1 MKQLEG
7 HNLILC
13 GCIYSWNSVL
23 GQDVSRGANNFP
35 ITVFHTL
42 KLFNNNQIF
51 MRECDMKKFPF
62 SPFLHFS
69 PLFPWLNI
77 QPFPSFFLPFFT
89 CILVLSLFLFLFPPF
104 CPYFLPYFVCSSFPH
119 LTVFLSPILFHPSCH
134 LLFISTSFFTFFPP
148 PFHSVSFLPCFLT
161 RILVLFF
168 CRSLFPFSPIFP
180 HFIPHFSFPHLI
192 SCFFPCFC
200 CFFLS
205 IFHHFFPHFIP
216 CFLPSFPVSLIA
228 SLLFC
233 SFLLSLF
240 NYFSCLLL
248 FLVYFLHC
256 FLSFFPHFIHGF
268 FPSFFHSFPIIFLI
282 SFLPFPIFPCFLPSF
297 ILCFFL
303 SFFPFLLFIQFYS
316 KYKHLMRNK
325 WNGTRP
331 VPLVT
336 HYSEWTVE
344 LSKHWWEKGSSHC
357 CP

>member
-134 LLFISTSFFTFFPP
+134 LLFISTSFFTFPPTISFSLFPSLFP
-148 PFHSVSFLPCFLT
+148 YSYPCPFLLSFLVSFFSHLSPFHSSFFLSPFNF
-161 RILVLFF
+161 LLLSLFLLLLSF
-168 CRSLFPFSPIFP
+168 HIPSLLSPFHSLFPS
-180 HFIPHFSFPHLI
+180 
-192 SCFFPCFC
+192 FFPRFINCFIIV
-200 CFFLS
+200 L
-205 IFHHFFPHFIP
+205 
-216 CFLPSFPVSLIA
+216 FLPSFPI
-228 SLLFC
+228 
-233 SFLLSLF
+233 
-240 NYFSCLLL
+240 
-248 FLVYFLHC
+248 
-256 FLSFFPHFIHGF
+256 
-268 FPSFFHSFPIIFLI
+268 
-282 SFLPFPIFPCFLPSF
+282 
-297 ILCFFL
+297 
-303 SFFPFLLFIQFYS
+303 
-316 KYKHLMRNK
+316 
-325 WNGTRP
+325 
-331 VPLVT
+331 
-336 HYSEWTVE
+336 
-344 LSKHWWEKGSSHC
+344 
-357 CP
+357 